1 MPRKARLLLVT
12 NIYTTCHPER
22 SASTICLLTIAM
34 GAESKDPDGVS
45 FAMPYQE
52 VLTRTSFAHA

>member
-1 MPRKARLLLVT
+1 MVT
-12 NIYTTCHPER
+12 IIYTTCHPER
-22 SASTICLLTIAM
+22 SASTICILTIAI

-45 FAMPYQE
+45 FVMPHQG